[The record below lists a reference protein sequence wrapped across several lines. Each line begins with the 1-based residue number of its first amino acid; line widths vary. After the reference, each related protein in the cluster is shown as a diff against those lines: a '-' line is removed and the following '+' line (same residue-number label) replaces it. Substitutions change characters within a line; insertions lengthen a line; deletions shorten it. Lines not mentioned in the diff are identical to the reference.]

1 MLSTAKRSSGVV
13 TTSSLVVRLFTTS
26 ERAPRDINRLG
37 QNLAIDVQAL
47 RAVPRAPVIS
57 PVESCMRLPQAT
69 WLSCAIAQAGQGT
82 HYLSPPHADEMP
94 LKPPHRAPSAC
105 RLIHSVDTEAE
116 STRVPRQD

>member
-26 ERAPRDINRLG
+26 ERASRDINRLG

-57 PVESCMRLPQAT
+57 PVES
-69 WLSCAIAQAGQGT
+69 
-82 HYLSPPHADEMP
+82 
-94 LKPPHRAPSAC
+94 
-105 RLIHSVDTEAE
+105 
-116 STRVPRQD
+116 